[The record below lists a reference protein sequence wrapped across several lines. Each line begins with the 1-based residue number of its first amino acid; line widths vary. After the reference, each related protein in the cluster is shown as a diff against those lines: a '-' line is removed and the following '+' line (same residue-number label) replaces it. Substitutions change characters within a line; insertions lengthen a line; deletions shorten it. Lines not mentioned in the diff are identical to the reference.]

1 MSMKLDR
8 RSFLVRVLGSSAA
21 LALSSRAIA
30 QQSHFEPAPPPFT
43 DNDTGASADPKERG
57 RGGVAR
63 TGVSRRY
70 EITVTDS
77 DTSDST
83 GGITDADSGPS
94 ADPAGTGRGAPR
106 TFRNGITDADSS
118 ANGNIIDEPG
128 FGRDNP
134 LAERQS
140 GITDSDL
147 GASAD
152 PAGNGRGND

>member
-30 QQSHFEPAPPPFT
+30 HQSHFEPAPPPTT
-43 DNDTGASADPKERG
+43 DSDSGEFADPTGNGRG
-57 RGGVAR
+57 RAR
-63 TGVSRRY
+63 TGVTRRY
-70 EITVTDS
+70 EITNS
-77 DTSDST
+77 ASGGS
-83 GGITDADSGPS
+83 GGITDADTGPS

-106 TFRNGITDADSS
+106 TFRNGITDGDSS
-118 ANGNIIDEPG
+118 ANGSIIDEPE
-128 FGRDNP
+128 FGRTNP